1 VDMVKFNL
9 PYFIFIF
16 AIFLVIETDFL
27 ETETSTQNSDEET
40 VAGLVPKEKNI
51 SNAMV
56 VHNYP
61 QFQFEKGKHLK
72 CKYS

>member
-1 VDMVKFNL
+1 MVKFNL

-16 AIFLVIETDFL
+16 AVFIVIETDFL
-27 ETETSTQNSDEET
+27 ETETSTQNNDEET
-40 VAGLVPKEKNI
+40 VTGLVPIEKNI

-61 QFQFEKGKHLK
+61 QFLFEKGKHLK